1 MLPRPNIAGLTA
13 EQSASIHDWIDFL
26 HEALDARDA
35 ILAFRR
41 GSGPVAFPWPAW
53 AKATPPAGV
62 GPDLARWRWEDIS
75 ARGKA
80 LCNAACLAA
89 EPLGNPYDNA
99 NPNLEAAVWFNRM
112 VCGHAKAYRLI
123 RYAWFDTRDDEWRA
137 RMQDWAERTR
147 AMLKAVPVETSVQEP
162 VRAA

>member
-1 MLPRPNIAGLTA
+1 MSTRPAIAGLTP
-13 EQSASIHDWIDFL
+13 EQSAPIHDWIEFL

-62 GPDLARWRWEDIS
+62 GPDLARSDWEDIS

-80 LCNAACLAA
+80 LCNAACRAS
-89 EPLGNPYDNA
+89 EPLGWYDDDA
-99 NPNLEAAVWFNRM
+99 NPHRAAAEWFHRLLL
-112 VCGHAKAYRLI
+112 GHAKAYRLI

-147 AMLKAVPVETSVQEP
+147 AHLNAVPVETS
-162 VRAA
+162 A